1 MVTVERPIPP
11 NQMERGDATAEII
24 DTYSGSEDNPR
35 KLPIE
40 GTRDALACRNPTLE
54 VTFYDQDGNVIDPS
68 PTVIRIT
75 VVEGAEFWN
84 ETIEAPEKA
93 VMCNI
98 KLYCGADLQDSREK
112 IGFASAQRL
121 TSTKSARIF
130 EVEKSGTNAILM
142 TINNPAAVDP
152 HDSDSI
158 HVIRYISHKN
168 KTSFSPYFT
177 TNPGSS
183 TRRIT
188 YSQLGPGRYFARLV
202 YVPVNG
208 PAETYTDSTVKI
220 D

>member
-1 MVTVERPIPP
+1 MLTVERPVPP
-11 NQMERGDATAEII
+11 NQIKQGEYAEII
-24 DTYSGSEDNPR
+24 GLYSGSQDNPR

-40 GTRDALACRNPTLE
+40 GTRDVRACRNPTLE
-54 VTFYDQDGNVIDPS
+54 VIFYDEDNNVIDPS
-68 PTVIRIT
+68 PTVIRIRVT
-75 VVEGAEFWN
+75 EGEYFW
-84 ETIEAPEKA
+84 EESIEAPEKA
-93 VMCNI
+93 VMCDI

-121 TSTKSARIF
+121 MSAKSAGIF
-130 EVEKSGTNAILM
+130 EVEKSGNNAILM

-158 HVIRYISHKN
+158 HVIRYISHGV
-168 KTSFSPYFT
+168 KTSFSPHCT

-183 TRRIT
+183 TRLIT
-188 YSQLGPGRYFARLV
+188 YYQLGPGRYFARLV

>member
-1 MVTVERPIPP
+1 MLTVERPIPP
-11 NQMERGDATAEII
+11 NQIKPGEYAEII
-24 DTYSGSEDNPR
+24 GLYSGSQDNPR

-40 GTRDALACRNPTLE
+40 GTRDVRACRIPTLE
-54 VTFYDQDGNVIDPS
+54 VTFYDEDGQVIQPS
-68 PTVIRIT
+68 PTKIRIE
-75 VVEGAEFWN
+75 VPDGEEFWSA
-84 ETIEAPEKA
+84 TIVAPEKA

-98 KLYCGADLQDSREK
+98 NLYCGADLQDSREK
-112 IGFASAQRL
+112 IYFESAML
-121 TSTKSARIF
+121 LMSATTTRIF
-130 EVEKSGTNAILM
+130 RAEKSGTNAILM

-158 HVIRYISHKN
+158 HVIRYISHGV
-168 KTSFSPYFT
+168 KTSFSPHCT

-183 TRRIT
+183 TRLIT
-188 YSQLGPGRYFARLV
+188 YYQLGPGRYFARLV